1 MIIKTGIVK
10 GEIFLKHLPGADCPE
25 LPGRLESIYAML
37 DEPDMQEAFVDL
49 LVREATKEEIL
60 FFHSPKYFE
69 KIAETRGKELIA
81 LTADTYASEDT
92 FDAALY
98 ATGGLLNAI
107 SQVNAEEIENAFS
120 LVRPPGHH
128 AEKSRAMG
136 YCMFNHVALGAIFAR
151 KILKLNR
158 ILIVDW
164 DIHHGNGTQ
173 HAFERDPDILFF
185 SIHQAGLFPGT
196 GSFTDT
202 GQGVGE
208 GYTINLPIPRGYG
221 DAEYVS
227 VFEHLL
233 APVAEQF
240 APDLILVSAGFDTHM
255 DDPMG
260 GMRLTASGYAGMTAS
275 IKKIADKVCRG
286 KIVMSLEG
294 GYNFKALSKS
304 VKAVLKEMAGITN
317 CDINAMA
324 AKADKKKMSYV
335 LRRCIDV
342 HRHTWNFFKPIPGR
356 SDIVQFFLN

>member
-1 MIIKTGIVK
+1 MRLKTGIVK
-10 GEIFLKHLPGADCPE
+10 GEVFLRHIPGADCPE
-25 LPGRLESIYAML
+25 VPGRLESIYTML
-37 DEPDMQEAFVDL
+37 DDPDMHENFVDVL
-49 LVREATKEEIL
+49 PTKAKKEEIL

-81 LTADTYASEDT
+81 FTADTHAGKDT

-107 SQVNAEEIENAFS
+107 SQVNAQKIENAFS

-136 YCMFNHVALGAIFAR
+136 YCMFNHVALGALFAR
-151 KILKLNR
+151 KILKLDR

-173 HAFERDPDILFF
+173 HAFERDPAILFF

-202 GQGVGE
+202 GQGPGE

-221 DAEYVS
+221 DAEYTS
-227 VFEHLL
+227 IFEHVL
-233 APVAEQF
+233 APVAEEF
-240 APDLILVSAGFDTHM
+240 APDLILVSAGFDAHM

-260 GMRLTASGYAGMTAS
+260 GMRMTASGYAGMTACL
-275 IKKIADKVCRG
+275 KKIARKVCQG
-286 KIVMSLEG
+286 KMVMSLEG

-304 VKAVLKEMAGITN
+304 VKAVLKEMSGITS

-324 AKADKKKMSYV
+324 AQADTKKMAYV
-335 LRRCIDV
+335 LRRCMDV
-342 HRHTWNFFKPIPGR
+342 HRHSWNFF
-356 SDIVQFFLN
+356 